1 MHKYRKIVTI
11 SLYGIFLNLC
21 FFFQIIQ
28 NIAPL
33 GSIDMTAL
41 KEKISLLTPGGGTE
55 LIAVRKE
62 EKRKLEEQEEKK

>member
-11 SLYGIFLNLC
+11 SLYGIFFEFM